1 MVILFFFCRKS
12 VKYIYSFFVFFL
24 LLLFRPQE
32 GFSSY
37 RGTFSVMHSRI
48 LWWLESG
55 EDVFYPSPGVVHFPL
70 VREEDAPYY
79 DLYFIP
85 PLRRILHVEDESD
98 DDYSDDLDNYD
109 FV

>member
-1 MVILFFFCRKS
+1 MAF
-12 VKYIYSFFVFFL
+12 
-24 LLLFRPQE
+24 LLFRPQE
-32 GFSSY
+32 GFSNY
-37 RGTFSVMHSRI
+37 RGSFSVMHSRI

-55 EDVFYPSPGVVHFPL
+55 EDVFYPSTGVVHFPL

-98 DDYSDDLDNYD
+98 DDHLHDLDNYD